1 MTPGRLRTIVLA
13 LAAVLSA
20 PLHADDDVTVDAAPL
35 TPEAAAE
42 LDAAF
47 DAETL
52 RSLFGH
58 EVSLSDLQAR
68 ESESVVG
75 ARAYDILVNGRF
87 VQRQVVTVESTG
99 TRYRVRFPARLLAD
113 MPFDETNPDLPDAFR
128 ALTPT
133 TLVTTDEVSTLI
145 PGTRVRVS
153 TVAQSIDFLVPESWF
168 KARRP
173 TLAPVAAWDWGEPA
187 LLANYRLSADRR
199 FASEGDDAQHYYGSF
214 NTRANFD
221 RWRLIADGS
230 FSYDRANHSSASD
243 TSLQNL
249 FLTRIFPESR
259 SRLKAG
265 NFTTSPFFS
274 QGVTIRGAEIYV
286 DTSLTADDELDFVPV
301 VTGYAQTQARV
312 TVRRAGY
319 VIYERIVS
327 PGAFT
332 LQNLPA
338 SIGSGD
344 LEVTITEADGRERVF
359 VVPFTT
365 NAKQL
370 RTGKTRWSV
379 AAGVL
384 DRSGPGSDP
393 AVLALDAGYGLPFN
407 TTVFGAS
414 QTTPDYFNGLFGAA
428 WMIPVVGSVDAQ
440 WRVARTDVDDVRR
453 NGQGWA
459 LGWNRYVEATGSYVS
474 LQYEHYDAGDYRTID
489 EAYRPSDRFGLRGA
503 VKSRWSLNLSQS
515 MKRFGSLYGS
525 MRREEREGNL
535 ETSSYSVSWST
546 TVRGIGVNLSLQQ
559 SHYTGF
565 EGGRDRTAALQF
577 TIPLDV
583 LTGRAAYF
591 GHTIGAGLI
600 RTDDGIDASI
610 SASGTALENGDFS
623 YSLQAERS
631 QAGDANSFSA
641 SADYRANRVRAG
653 VNASASDGNYT
664 VGASLSGG
672 LALLPQGLYLTREL
686 YGGHVV
692 AHFPDVPEAVFKDG
706 LDATHAGET
715 SIVTHLNE
723 YRVNDLTVDVD
734 ALPLNVQ
741 LPVYLK
747 RVVPADGAVVSI
759 PFETLRGR
767 RVLASLTDASGAPLP
782 FGSTVMLEEHDALAL
797 ETVTDEE
804 GRAYFGALPLEGV
817 LSARWKDAGNR
828 PQRCRAPYRLDPQAP
843 DNKVQ
848 RITLVCRPFEKTK

>member
-1 MTPGRLRTIVLA
+1 MTPCRLRTIVLA
-13 LAAVLSA
+13 LASVLSA
-20 PLHADDDVTVDAAPL
+20 PLHADDAVTVDAAPL
-35 TPEAAAE
+35 TADAAAA

-47 DAETL
+47 DAATL
-52 RSLFGH
+52 KSLFGH
-58 EVSLSDLQAR
+58 DVSIADLQSH
-68 ESESVVG
+68 ESESIVG
-75 ARAYDILVNGRF
+75 TRAYDILVNGRF

-113 MPFDETNPDLPDAFR
+113 LPFDETNPDLPDAFR
-128 ALTPT
+128 ALTPSA
-133 TLVTTDEVSTLI
+133 LVTTDEVPVLI
-145 PGTRVRVS
+145 PGTRVRIS

-168 KARRP
+168 SARRP
-173 TLAPVAAWDWGEPA
+173 TLAPVSAWDWGEPA

-199 FASEGDDAQHYYGSF
+199 FTSGGDDADHFYGSF

-230 FSYDRANHSSASD
+230 FSYDRANHSSTSD

-249 FLTRIFPESR
+249 FLTRIFPETR

-274 QGVTIRGAEIYV
+274 QGVTIRGAELYV

-344 LEVTITEADGRERVF
+344 LEVTITETDGRERVF

-384 DRSGPGSDP
+384 DRSGLGSDP

-407 TTVFGAS
+407 TTTFGAI
-414 QTTPDYFNGLFGAA
+414 QTTPDYFNGLVGAA

-440 WRVARTDVDDVRR
+440 WRYARSDVDSIRR
-453 NGQGWA
+453 NGQGWV
-459 LGWNRYVEATGSYVS
+459 LGWNRYVEATGSYLS

-489 EAYRPSDRFGLRGA
+489 EAYRPSDRYGFRGA
-503 VKSRWSLNLSQS
+503 VKSRWSLNLSQT
-515 MKRFGSLYGS
+515 MKKFGSLYAS
-525 MRREEREGNL
+525 MRREEREGDH
-535 ETSSYSVSWST
+535 ETSSYSVTWST
-546 TVRGIGVNLSLQQ
+546 SVRGVGVNLSLQQ
-559 SHYTGF
+559 SRYTGY
-565 EGGRDRTAALQF
+565 EGMRDRTAALQF

-583 LTGRAAYF
+583 LTGSAEHF
-591 GHTIGAGLI
+591 GHTIGAGFVS
-600 RTDDGIDASI
+600 TDDGVDASI

-631 QAGDANSFSA
+631 QSGDANRFSA

-653 VNASASDGNYT
+653 LNVSASEGNYA

-672 LALLPQGLYLTREL
+672 LALLPQGFYLTREL

-692 AHFPDVPEAVFKDG
+692 AHFPDVPEAVFKNG
-706 LDATHAGET
+706 IDATHAGET

-767 RVLASLTDASGAPLP
+767 RVLATLTDSGGTPVP
-782 FGSTVMLEEHDALAL
+782 FGSSVMLEKRNAFAL

-804 GRAYFGALPLEGV
+804 GRAFFGALPLEGV
-817 LSARWKDAGNR
+817 LSARWRDESNR
-828 PQRCRAPYRLDPQAP
+828 PQRCRAPYRLDTQVP
-843 DNKVQ
+843 DDKVQ
-848 RITLVCRPFEKTK
+848 RITLVCRPFEKSK

>member
-1 MTPGRLRTIVLA
+1 MTPLRQRTLALA
-13 LAAVLSA
+13 LAAVFSA

-35 TPEAAAE
+35 TAEAAAE

-47 DAETL
+47 DAATL
-52 RSLFGH
+52 KSLFGRD
-58 EVSLSDLQAR
+58 VSVSDLQSH
-68 ESESVVG
+68 ESESIVG
-75 ARAYDILVNGRF
+75 SRAYDILVNGRF

-113 MPFDETNPDLPDAFR
+113 LPFDETNPDLPDAFR
-128 ALTPT
+128 ALKPS

-153 TVAQSIDFLVPESWF
+153 TVEQSIDFLVPDSWF
-168 KARRP
+168 SARRP
-173 TLAPVAAWDWGEPA
+173 TLAPVASWDWGEPA

-199 FASEGDDAQHYYGSF
+199 FTSGGDDADHFYGSF

-230 FSYDRANHSSASD
+230 FSYDRTGQTSNND

-249 FLTRIFPESR
+249 YLTRIFPETR

-274 QGVTIRGAEIYV
+274 QGVTIRGAELYV

-384 DRSGPGSDP
+384 DRSGAGDDP

-407 TTVFGAS
+407 TTIFGAN
-414 QTTPDYFNGLFGAA
+414 QTTPDYFNGLVGAA
-428 WMIPVVGSVDAQ
+428 WMIPIVGSVDAQ
-440 WRVARTDVDDVRR
+440 WRYARSDVDNNHR
-453 NGQGWA
+453 NGRGWA
-459 LGWNRYVEATGSYVS
+459 LGWNRYVEATGSYLS
-474 LQYEHYDAGDYRTID
+474 LQYEHYEAGDYRTID
-489 EAYRPSDRFGLRGA
+489 EAYRPSDRYGLRGA
-503 VKSRWSLNLSQS
+503 LKSRWSLNLSQT
-515 MKRFGSLYGS
+515 MNKYGSLYAS
-525 MRREEREGNL
+525 MRREERENNR
-535 ETSSYSVSWST
+535 ENSSYSVSWNT
-546 TVRGIGVNLSLQQ
+546 TVRGIGVNLSVQQ
-559 SHYTGF
+559 THYSGF

-583 LTGRAAYF
+583 LTGSAAHF
-591 GHTIGAGLI
+591 GHTIGTGFVY
-600 RTDDGIDASI
+600 TDDGVDTSV
-610 SASGTALENGDFS
+610 SASGSALENGDFS
-623 YSLQAERS
+623 YSLQAEHS
-631 QAGDANSFSA
+631 QSGDANRFSA

-653 VNASASDGNYT
+653 LNVSASDGNYA
-664 VGASLSGG
+664 VGGSLSGG
-672 LALLPQGLYLTREL
+672 VALLSQGLYLTREL

-692 AHFPDVPEAVFKDG
+692 AHFPDVPEAVFKNGIDS
-706 LDATHAGET
+706 THAGET

-767 RVLASLTDASGAPLP
+767 RVLASLTDPSGTPVP
-782 FGSTVMLEEHDALAL
+782 FGSTVMLEGRDAFAL

-817 LSARWKDAGNR
+817 LSARWKDDGNR
-828 PQRCRAPYRLDPQAP
+828 SQRCRTSYRLDAQAP
-843 DNKVQ
+843 DDKVQ
-848 RITLVCRPFEKTK
+848 RITLVCRPFEETK